1 MRSIEPDVVAAG
13 EEMHA
18 RARRLFP
25 ICRSITGQGV
35 RDTLAILRE
44 ELPNLRLH
52 EVPSG
57 TSALDWTVPPEWNIR
72 SARLTGPDGETIV
85 DFADNNLHVVGY
97 STPVDVDMDLD
108 ALQEHLHSLPDQP
121 AAIPY
126 VTSYYKERWGFCLAH
141 EQRARLKPGRY
152 RARIDSDLARG
163 SLTYG
168 ELILPGESE
177 DEVFISTYVCHPS
190 LANNELSGPVVATQ
204 LAKWVA
210 GLPDRRYTYR
220 FVFVPETIGSIV
232 YISRNLDAL
241 KRNVIAGFNVTCIGD
256 DRCYSFLPSRYGNTR
271 SDQVARHVL
280 GHWAG
285 DYKSYSFLQRG
296 SDERQYCAPGV
307 DLPIATI
314 MRSKYGEY
322 PEYHTSL
329 DDLTLV
335 TPTGLAGGFEALRR
349 SLQAI
354 EGDRVYLT
362 RVLGEPQMGPRGLY
376 NSLGG
381 KSADVV
387 ARTRIDILAY
397 CDGSNGMID
406 IADILGQPF
415 WELKPLFD
423 DLIEHGLIDEV
434 AGGKNCNA

>member
-1 MRSIEPDVVAAG
+1 
-13 EEMHA
+13 
-18 RARRLFP
+18 
-25 ICRSITGQGV
+25 
-35 RDTLAILRE
+35 
-44 ELPNLRLH
+44 
-52 EVPSG
+52 
-57 TSALDWTVPPEWNIR
+57 
-72 SARLTGPDGETIV
+72 
-85 DFADNNLHVVGY
+85 
-97 STPVDVDMDLD
+97 
-108 ALQEHLHSLPDQP
+108 
-121 AAIPY
+121 
-126 VTSYYKERWGFCLAH
+126 
-141 EQRARLKPGRY
+141 
-152 RARIDSDLARG
+152 
-163 SLTYG
+163 
-168 ELILPGESE
+168 
-177 DEVFISTYVCHPS
+177 
-190 LANNELSGPVVATQ
+190 
-204 LAKWVA
+204 
-210 GLPDRRYTYR
+210 
-220 FVFVPETIGSIV
+220 
-232 YISRNLDAL
+232 
-241 KRNVIAGFNVTCIGD
+241 
-256 DRCYSFLPSRYGNTR
+256 
-271 SDQVARHVL
+271 
-280 GHWAG
+280 
-285 DYKSYSFLQRG
+285 
-296 SDERQYCAPGV
+296 
-307 DLPIATI
+307 

-329 DDLTLV
+329 DDLTLA